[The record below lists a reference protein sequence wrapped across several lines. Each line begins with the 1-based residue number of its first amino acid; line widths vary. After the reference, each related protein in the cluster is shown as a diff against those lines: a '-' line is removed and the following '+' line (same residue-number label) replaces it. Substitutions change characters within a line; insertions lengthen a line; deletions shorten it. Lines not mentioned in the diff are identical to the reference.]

1 MSERERDPPQSILP
15 MMQVRTKTQAVY
27 QELSAHILAG
37 RMEPGS
43 TVNQEGLA
51 ASLGVSI
58 TPLREA
64 LRRLESDGLVIL
76 EAHRTLT
83 VAPLS
88 LSEVRELYAVRLQ
101 LDPFAA
107 GLAAKLASPEAVER
121 IKALAARKLEAT
133 ARGRLKANREFH
145 QAIYRSPGN
154 ATLAEILDRLWDR
167 TDRYRLIVVQVE
179 SEGRKVERE
188 HRKIA
193 AAIRA
198 RDAKLAT
205 ELMRSHVETTL
216 TLVEEHAVLG

>member
-1 MSERERDPPQSILP
+1 MSERQLGPFTMP
-15 MMQVRTKTQAVY
+15 MMQVRTKAEAVY
-27 QELSAHILAG
+27 QELSAHILDG

-88 LSEVRELYAVRLQ
+88 LSEVSELYAVRLQ

-107 GLAAKLASPEAVER
+107 GLAAKLASPETVER
-121 IKALAARKLEAT
+121 IEALAARKLEAT
-133 ARGRLKANREFH
+133 ARGRLRANREFH
-145 QAIYRSPGN
+145 QAIYQSPHN
-154 ATLAEILDRLWDR
+154 TTLAEILDRLWDR

-179 SEGRKVERE
+179 SQGRKVERE
-188 HRKIA
+188 HREIA

-198 RDAKLAT
+198 RDPEHAT
-205 ELMRSHVETTL
+205 NLMRAHVETTL
-216 TLVEEHAVLG
+216 KLVEEHAALR

>member
-1 MSERERDPPQSILP
+1 MSILGEP
-15 MMQVRTKTQAVY
+15 AIQMRTKAEAVY
-27 QELSAHILAG
+27 EVLSARILDG
-37 RMEPGS
+37 TMEPGS

-76 EAHRTLT
+76 EAHRTVT

-88 LSEVRELYAVRLQ
+88 AAEVRDLYAVRLQ
-101 LDPFAA
+101 LDPYAA
-107 GLAAKLASPEAVER
+107 GLAAEHASPQAVDHIE
-121 IKALAARKLEAT
+121 ALAARRLEAT

-154 ATLAEILDRLWDR
+154 AVLAEILDRLWDR
-167 TDRYRLIVVQVE
+167 TDRYRLIVVRVE
-179 SEGRKVERE
+179 GEGHKVERE
-188 HRKIA
+188 HRQIA

-198 RDAKLAT
+198 RDAALAT
-205 ELMRSHVETTL
+205 SLMRAHVGTTL
-216 TLVEEHAVLG
+216 QLVEEHAALR

>member
-1 MSERERDPPQSILP
+1 MSERQPSPLALP
-15 MMQVRTKTQAVY
+15 MMQVRTKAEAVY
-27 QELSAHILAG
+27 QELSAHILDG

-88 LSEVRELYAVRLQ
+88 AAEVRELYAVRLQ
-101 LDPFAA
+101 LDPYAA
-107 GLAAKLASPEAVER
+107 GLAARLASPEAVDR
-121 IKALAARKLEAT
+121 IEALAARKLETT

-145 QAIYRSPGN
+145 QAIYRSAGN
-154 ATLAEILDRLWDR
+154 TALAEILDRLWDR
-167 TDRYRLIVVQVE
+167 TDRYRLIVVRVE
-179 SEGRKVERE
+179 SERRKVERE
-188 HRKIA
+188 HREIA
-193 AAIRA
+193 AAIRG
-198 RDAKLAT
+198 RDPVQAT
-205 ELMRSHVETTL
+205 DLMRSHVETTL
-216 TLVEEHAVLG
+216 KLVEEHAVLR

>member
-1 MSERERDPPQSILP
+1 MSERQLGPVVMP
-15 MMQVRTKTQAVY
+15 MMQVRTKAEAVY
-27 QELSAHILAG
+27 QELSAHILDG

-88 LSEVRELYAVRLQ
+88 LSEVSELYAVRLQ

-107 GLAAKLASPEAVER
+107 GLAAKLASPETVER
-121 IKALAARKLEAT
+121 IEALAARKLEAT
-133 ARGRLKANREFH
+133 ARGRLRANRKFH
-145 QAIYRSPGN
+145 QAIYRSPRN
-154 ATLAEILDRLWDR
+154 TTLAEILDRLWDR

-179 SEGRKVERE
+179 SQGRKVERE
-188 HRKIA
+188 HREIA

-198 RDAKLAT
+198 RDPEHAT
-205 ELMRSHVETTL
+205 NLMRAHVETTL
-216 TLVEEHAVLG
+216 KLVEEHAALR

>member
-1 MSERERDPPQSILP
+1 MSERQLGPFTMP
-15 MMQVRTKTQAVY
+15 MMQVRTKAEAVY
-27 QELSAHILAG
+27 QELSAHILDG

-88 LSEVRELYAVRLQ
+88 LSEVSELYAVRLQ

-107 GLAAKLASPEAVER
+107 GLAAKLASPETVER
-121 IKALAARKLEAT
+121 IEALAARKLEAT
-133 ARGRLKANREFH
+133 ARGRLRANREFH
-145 QAIYRSPGN
+145 QAIYRSPRN
-154 ATLAEILDRLWDR
+154 TTLAEILDRLWDR

-179 SEGRKVERE
+179 SQGRKVERE
-188 HRKIA
+188 HREIA

-198 RDAKLAT
+198 RDPEHAT
-205 ELMRSHVETTL
+205 NLMRAHVETTL
-216 TLVEEHAVLG
+216 KLVEEHAALR

>member
-1 MSERERDPPQSILP
+1 MSERQADRVDMPL
-15 MMQVRTKTQAVY
+15 MQIRTKAEAVY
-27 QELSAHILAG
+27 LELSSRILDG
-37 RMEPGS
+37 TLEPGS

-88 LSEVRELYAVRLQ
+88 GSEVRELYAVRLQ

-107 GLAAKLASPEAVER
+107 GLAAKLASPADVAR
-121 IKALAARKLEAT
+121 IESLAARKLEAT
-133 ARGRLKANREFH
+133 PRGRLKANREFH

-154 ATLAEILDRLWDR
+154 ATLVEVLDRLWDR
-167 TDRYRLIVVQVE
+167 TDRYRMIVVQVE
-179 SEGRKVERE
+179 SQERKVERE
-188 HRKIA
+188 HREIA
-193 AAIRA
+193 AAIKA
-198 RDAKLAT
+198 RDAALT
-205 ELMRSHVETTL
+205 TDLMRAHVETTL
-216 TLVEEHAVLG
+216 KVVEEHADLN

>member
-1 MSERERDPPQSILP
+1 MSERQLGPFTMP
-15 MMQVRTKTQAVY
+15 MMQVRTKAEAVY
-27 QELSAHILAG
+27 QELSAHILDG

-88 LSEVRELYAVRLQ
+88 LSEVSELYAVRLQ

-107 GLAAKLASPEAVER
+107 GLAAKLASPETVER
-121 IKALAARKLEAT
+121 IEALAARKLEPT
-133 ARGRLKANREFH
+133 ARGRLRANREFH
-145 QAIYRSPGN
+145 QAIYRSPRN
-154 ATLAEILDRLWDR
+154 TTLAEILDRLWDR

-179 SEGRKVERE
+179 SQGRKVERE
-188 HRKIA
+188 HREIA

-198 RDAKLAT
+198 RDPEHAT
-205 ELMRSHVETTL
+205 NLMRAHVETTL
-216 TLVEEHAVLG
+216 KLVEEHAALR

>member
-1 MSERERDPPQSILP
+1 MSERQTGRFDVP
-15 MMQVRTKTQAVY
+15 MMQVRTKAEAVY
-27 QELSAHILAG
+27 QELSAHILDG

-88 LSEVRELYAVRLQ
+88 ANEVRELYAVRLQ

-107 GLAAKLASPEAVER
+107 GIAARLASLETVDR
-121 IKALAARKLEAT
+121 IEALAARKLETT
-133 ARGRLKANREFH
+133 ARGRLRANREFH
-145 QAIYRSPGN
+145 QAIYRSSGN

-179 SEGRKVERE
+179 SEGRKVEWE
-188 HRKIA
+188 HRAIA

-198 RDAKLAT
+198 RDVELAT
-205 ELMRSHVETTL
+205 ELMRSHVATTL
-216 TLVEEHAVLG
+216 KLVEEHAVLR

>member
-1 MSERERDPPQSILP
+1 MSERQPSLLALP
-15 MMQVRTKTQAVY
+15 MMQVRTKAEAVY
-27 QELSAHILAG
+27 QELSAHILDG

-88 LSEVRELYAVRLQ
+88 AAEVRELYAVRLQ
-101 LDPFAA
+101 LDPYAA
-107 GLAAKLASPEAVER
+107 GLAARLASPEAVDR
-121 IKALAARKLEAT
+121 IEALAARKLETT

-145 QAIYRSPGN
+145 QAIYRSAGN
-154 ATLAEILDRLWDR
+154 TALAEILDRLWDR
-167 TDRYRLIVVQVE
+167 TDRYRLIVVRVE
-179 SEGRKVERE
+179 SERRKVERE
-188 HRKIA
+188 HREIA
-193 AAIRA
+193 AAIRG
-198 RDAKLAT
+198 RDPVQAT
-205 ELMRSHVETTL
+205 DLMRSHVETTL
-216 TLVEEHAVLG
+216 KLVEEHAVLR

>member
-1 MSERERDPPQSILP
+1 VSARDRTAVVLP
-15 MMQVRTKTQAVY
+15 AMQVRTKAEAVY
-27 QELSAHILAG
+27 QELSAHILDG
-37 RMEPGS
+37 RLEPGS

-64 LRRLESDGLVIL
+64 LRRLEAEGLVVV

-88 LSEVRELYAVRLQ
+88 TAEVRELYAVRLQ

-107 GLAAKLASPEAVER
+107 GLAAERAAAAAVDR
-121 IKALAARKLEAT
+121 IEVLAARPLEAT
-133 ARGRLKANREFH
+133 PRGRLRANREFH

-167 TDRYRLIVVQVE
+167 TDRYRMIVVRVE

-188 HRKIA
+188 HREIA
-193 AAIRA
+193 AAIRT
-198 RDAKLAT
+198 RDAGRAT
-205 ELMRSHVETTL
+205 GLMRAHVETTL
-216 TLVEEHAVLG
+216 RLVEEHAVLR

>member
-1 MSERERDPPQSILP
+1 VSERQLGPFTMP
-15 MMQVRTKTQAVY
+15 MMQVRTKAEAVY
-27 QELSAHILAG
+27 QELSAHILDG

-88 LSEVRELYAVRLQ
+88 LSEVSELYAVRLQ

-107 GLAAKLASPEAVER
+107 GLAAKLASPETVER
-121 IKALAARKLEAT
+121 IEALAARKLEAT
-133 ARGRLKANREFH
+133 ARGRLRANREFH
-145 QAIYRSPGN
+145 QAIYRSPRN
-154 ATLAEILDRLWDR
+154 TTLAEILDRLWDR

-179 SEGRKVERE
+179 SQGRKVERE
-188 HRKIA
+188 HREIA

-198 RDAKLAT
+198 RDPEHAT
-205 ELMRSHVETTL
+205 NLMRAHVETTL
-216 TLVEEHAVLG
+216 KLVEEHAALR